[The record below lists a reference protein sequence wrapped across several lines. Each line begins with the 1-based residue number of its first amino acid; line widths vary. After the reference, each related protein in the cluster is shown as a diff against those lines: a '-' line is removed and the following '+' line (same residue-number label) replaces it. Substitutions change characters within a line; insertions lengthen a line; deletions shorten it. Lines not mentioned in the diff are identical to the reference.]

1 VSTEGDMLIRAVTPL
16 HAVLNQ
22 PEVKFQQPLEQ
33 LLCQRFKVHFVLQA
47 LGLLFAVA
55 EVKGDPTILPNITV
69 GLHIYDSCISGIQA
83 LGSTPPLLSNQP
95 QPTPN
100 FSCGPQQLLLS
111 PSTWLSCSLFTES
124 LSNIK
129 IYTINHGSQHPQF
142 SNSLHLPSFLCT
154 VLSNAHQ
161 PWVLAQLLSHFNW
174 TWVGLVGADN
184 GNFEWL
190 DQQLQEEMR
199 HGDGCL
205 AFSKIISPGNS
216 ISSTA
221 RTTASSPAARVIVC
235 DCYRFH
241 VRLPGE
247 EWTRRMWIF
256 STSFFYDPLVLGPR
270 AQELLNGSLVL
281 AIHSGVM
288 PGFEDF
294 LLALCPAIYPG
305 NSLMRKLWEKL
316 QGCRLPASTPST
328 QSARDATK
336 HCTGLES
343 MTAAHLSVFKLSDL
357 TATYQAYVATKTLLA
372 AYQNLVSCAPGEGPF
387 LGGACASAH
396 NAKPWHVL
404 HYTQKVRFTT
414 RVQEEVFFT
423 KDGEMLSAFDFKNTY
438 VLPDQSWQVAVVE
451 HFDLR
456 SPPGK
461 QLLINDSAIIW
472 VGKILKVPSSV
483 CNEKCPMGTRK
494 SIQYEKSKC
503 CYRCLQCLSGEIT
516 KTPDSPTCQKCPEDQ
531 WPNLGKSQC
540 IPQTL
545 DFLSYHEPLGTVLV
559 VCTALLFLLTLAI
572 LGHHH
577 TPIVRANN
585 HQLSYLLLA
594 SLGLCFLCP
603 FMFIGHPGPLTYAV
617 SQAASGVTFT
627 VCVSTVLA
635 KTIMVVAAFHATQ
648 PNAKIKKWVG
658 PVLPSTVPIVCSLVQ
673 AALCMFWVIGWPPR
687 PVNLTEPGSIA
698 TVMCDEGSLELF
710 YAMLGYLGLLGL
722 VSLLVAFPACRLP
735 DTFNEAKHIILSTL
749 VCSCIWVSFT
759 PAMSSHGK
767 DIVAVE
773 VFAILASG
781 AGLMSCLFF
790 PKRYIVLLHP
800 EKNTREPMLGRH
812 H

>member
-1 VSTEGDMLIRAVTPL
+1 SSDSVSTEGDMLIRAVTPL

-33 LLCQRFKVHFVLQA
+33 LLCQRRAFNSLSWVA

-124 LSNIK
+124 L
-129 IYTINHGSQHPQF
+129 
-142 SNSLHLPSFLCT
+142 SLHLPSFLCT

-387 LGGACASAH
+387 LHSI
-396 NAKPWHVL
+396 NAKKKISL
-404 HYTQKVRFTT
+404 MTIYILLRLFKGQL
-414 RVQEEVFFT
+414 
-423 KDGEMLSAFDFKNTY
+423 DGA
-438 VLPDQSWQVAVVE
+438 
-451 HFDLR
+451 
-456 SPPGK
+456 
-461 QLLINDSAIIW
+461 NDS
-472 VGKILKVPSSV
+472 
-483 CNEKCPMGTRK
+483 
-494 SIQYEKSKC
+494 
-503 CYRCLQCLSGEIT
+503 
-516 KTPDSPTCQKCPEDQ
+516 DSPTCQKCPEDQ

-572 LGHHH
+572 LDH

-759 PAMSSHGK
+759 PATSSHGK

-812 H
+812 HL